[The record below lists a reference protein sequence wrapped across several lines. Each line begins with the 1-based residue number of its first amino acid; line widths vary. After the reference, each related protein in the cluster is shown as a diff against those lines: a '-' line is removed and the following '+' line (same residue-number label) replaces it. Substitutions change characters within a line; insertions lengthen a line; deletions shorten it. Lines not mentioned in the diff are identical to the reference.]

1 MRYDDTSDSSQ
12 NPKHGQCQELA
23 RHACW
28 EWKMGH
34 LQPSLPSELKE
45 LYGREGRRNTVRARG
60 IVWYQR
66 KVSSR
71 CHSTD
76 THTKSQRLW
85 KHSLGLHG
93 SKSHWPMALPDWFS
107 TLLSFHIWGQL
118 LIKLNIVFQRNLAIV
133 LPGIYPRNLKS
144 FTLAKT
150 HEHIYHSYIHNF

>member
-1 MRYDDTSDSSQ
+1 MSRASKAYLLGMKNGTSSTIPALRAQ
-12 NPKHGQCQELA
+12 GTI
-23 RHACW
+23 
-28 EWKMGH
+28 WK
-34 LQPSLPSELKE
+34 
-45 LYGREGRRNTVRARG
+45 RR
-60 IVWYQR
+60 QR
-66 KVSSR
+66 KYCKSQRDCMIPAKSVFR

-107 TLLSFHIWGQL
+107 TLLSFHFWGQL